1 MKKGEA
7 TKQRIIEE
15 AAEVFNRLGYS
26 STSMSTLMEATG
38 LEKGGIYRHFSSK
51 EELAC
56 EAFDY
61 AIKLNHQSTCGALA
75 GVEGGFNKIEKF
87 ITSFCSGKAVM
98 SGGCPVMNTAVENDD
113 GNPALKKKARGA
125 LKAWVDTLVSYVE
138 EGKKEGSFK
147 KNLNSEELVFF
158 ILSALEG
165 ALVFSNLIGKKDH
178 LKSTGESVLE
188 FVESKKNK

>member
-7 TKQRIIEE
+7 TRQRIIEE
-15 AAEVFNRLGYS
+15 SARVFNKLGYG

-61 AIKLNHQSTCGALA
+61 AVQLNNKVSCGALE
-75 GVEGGFNKIEKF
+75 GIEGGLNKIEKF
-87 ITSFCSGKAVM
+87 IQNFAQGK
-98 SGGCPVMNTAVENDD
+98 STIQGGCPVLNTAVENDD
-113 GNPALKKKARGA
+113 GNPILKKKANA
-125 LKAWVDTLVSYVE
+125 AFKAWMGILVEYVE

-147 KNLNSEELVFF
+147 KNLQSEELVFF
-158 ILSALEG
+158 ILSSLEG
-165 ALVFSNLIGKKDH
+165 AMVFANLMGKKDH
-178 LKSTGESVLE
+178 LKQVAETVLE
-188 FVESKKNK
+188 YVRSKKA